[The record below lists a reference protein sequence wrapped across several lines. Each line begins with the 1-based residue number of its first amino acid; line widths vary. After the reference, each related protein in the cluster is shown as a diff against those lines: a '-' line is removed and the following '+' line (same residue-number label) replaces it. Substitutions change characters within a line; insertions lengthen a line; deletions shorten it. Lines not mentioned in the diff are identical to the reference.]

1 MPRKGPTKTPVDP
14 LNILDNIE
22 IRNNRARNLGV
33 GMIEHLDQVM
43 TRRGNNRSL
52 ARFCFVRHIVHIFDN
67 LIDEGGASNA
77 AEIAEQDERIEKLC
91 GNITKLLAQLRETKI
106 ALAAAR
112 EELLKLK
119 KGPEK
124 CPEEALSP
132 NST

>member
-1 MPRKGPTKTPVDP
+1 MPRDKAPVDP
-14 LNILDNIE
+14 EKMLDDIE
-22 IRNNRARNLGV
+22 IRNHRARNLGV

-91 GNITKLLAQLRETKI
+91 GNITKLLAQLREANAATR
-106 ALAAAR
+106 AAR
-112 EELLKLK
+112 QELEKAQ